1 MFLLPF
7 YRSGLRCHARRKK
20 ENYNHTIVNPGEKTK
35 WKKKRRQ
42 REKKKQKF
50 FELCLGII
58 DHRKWMTKKSPKM
71 SKSESE
77 TRMFVFGVR
86 QQTK

>member
-1 MFLLPF
+1 MKNL
-7 YRSGLRCHARRKK
+7 HARRKK
-20 ENYNHTIVNPGEKTK
+20 ENYNHTILNPGEKTK

-42 REKKKQKF
+42 REKKS
-50 FELCLGII
+50 I

>member
-1 MFLLPF
+1 M
-7 YRSGLRCHARRKK
+7 
-20 ENYNHTIVNPGEKTK
+20 E
-35 WKKKRRQ
+35 KKRRQ
-42 REKKKQKF
+42 REKKAKV

-77 TRMFVFGVR
+77 TRMFVSGGKVTNKVESCRLFSFFFFANFFDE
-86 QQTK
+86 QQSQK